1 MALLSSDELSRYSRH
16 LLLPEVGREGQQRLR
31 QAKVLVV
38 GAGGL
43 GSPAALYL
51 AAAGVG
57 TLGIADFDRVAP
69 HNLQRQLLHDD
80 TQVGE
85 AKVSSAL
92 ARLRQ
97 VNPHVQLCGHPEGI
111 TAANAL
117 EIFAGYDVIIDATD
131 SFGARYL
138 NNDAAVRTRRPL
150 VHGSVF
156 MFEGSVSV
164 FAPHLGGPCY
174 RCLFPRPPAP
184 GAVPGCGEAGVLGA
198 TCGVIGSLQAL
209 EALKLSIGFGEPLLG
224 QYLTFDARTVRMRCV
239 RLPRDPA
246 CPECRRVSSDALDPA
261 EYGPTCA
268 LVPPPPRHPL
278 SSSMSLPT
286 DPSPPLEIPVQ
297 EAARLLREHAAQVC
311 LIDVREPHEAAIC
324 RIPEARLIPMQ
335 QIPSQLETLPT
346 DQLLLIHCHHGGRSL
361 RVTEYLR
368 ARGLP
373 RVCNVAGGIHE
384 WAECIDPS
392 LARY

>member
-1 MALLSSDELSRYSRH
+1 MALLSPDELSRYSRH
-16 LLLPEVGREGQQRLR
+16 LLLPEVGREGQHRLK

-57 TLGIADFDRVAP
+57 TLGIADFDRVAS

-80 TQVGE
+80 ARIGE
-85 AKVSSAL
+85 AKVTSAL

-97 VNPHVQLCGHPEGI
+97 VNPHVQLHGHPEGI

-117 EIFAGYDVIIDATD
+117 ETFSRYDVIIDATD
-131 SFGARYL
+131 SFPARYL
-138 NNDAAVRTRRPL
+138 NNDAAARTRRPL

-174 RCLFPRPPAP
+174 RCLFPHPPAA

-209 EALKLSIGFGEPLLG
+209 EAMKLIVGFGEPLLG
-224 QYLTFDARTVRMRCV
+224 QYVTFDARTARTRCV
-239 RLPRDPA
+239 RLPRNPA
-246 CPECRRVSSDALDPA
+246 CPECSRVSTAALESPDYGGVCAVAPSGPPLDAS
-261 EYGPTCA
+261 T
-268 LVPPPPRHPL
+268 
-278 SSSMSLPT
+278 SMSLHT
-286 DPSPPLEIPVQ
+286 DPAPPLEIPVQ
-297 EAARLLREHAAQVC
+297 EAARLLREHGPSVC

-335 QIPSQLETLPT
+335 QIPAHVETLPT

-368 ARGLP
+368 ARGFP
-373 RVCNVAGGIHE
+373 RVCNVAGGIHA
-384 WAECIDPS
+384 WAETIDPR

>member
-16 LLLPEVGREGQQRLR
+16 LLLPEVGREGQLRLR

-209 EALKLSIGFGEPLLG
+209 EALKLIIGFGEPLLG

-268 LVPPPPRHPL
+268 LVPPAPRHPL
-278 SSSMSLPT
+278 SSSMSLST

>member
-1 MALLSSDELSRYSRH
+1 MAPLSPDELSRYSRH
-16 LLLPEVGREGQQRLR
+16 LLLPEFGPAGQQRLR
-31 QAKVLVV
+31 DSKVLVV

-43 GSPAALYL
+43 GSPVALYL

-57 TLGIADFDRVAP
+57 TLGIADFDRVAT
-69 HNLQRQLLHDD
+69 HNLHRQLLHQDA
-80 TQVGE
+80 QVGE
-85 AKVSSAL
+85 TKVSSAL
-92 ARLRQ
+92 ACLRR
-97 VNPHVQLCGHPEGI
+97 VNPHVQLRGHDEGV
-111 TAANAL
+111 TPANAL
-117 EIFAGYDVIIDATD
+117 ELFSQYDVIVDATD

-174 RCLFPRPPAP
+174 RCLFPRPPAA
-184 GAVPGCGEAGVLGA
+184 GSVPGCGEAGVLGA

-209 EALKLSIGFGEPLLG
+209 EAMKLIAGFGAPLVG
-224 QYLTFDARTVRMRCV
+224 QYLTFDARTARTRCV
-239 RLPRDPA
+239 RLSRDST
-246 CPECRRVSSDALDPA
+246 CPECSRSHRGALDSPD
-261 EYGPTCA
+261 YGPACGVRSRDA
-268 LVPPPPRHPL
+268 HLPPL
-278 SSSMSLPT
+278 SSMSLHT
-286 DPSPPLEIPVQ
+286 DPSPPLEIPVHD
-297 EAARLLREHAAQVC
+297 AARLLREHGPAVC

-335 QIPSQLETLPT
+335 QIPAQLETLPT
-346 DQLLLIHCHHGGRSL
+346 DKLLLIHCHHGGRSL

-368 ARGLP
+368 GRGMT
-373 RVCNVAGGIHE
+373 RVSNVAGGIHE
-384 WAECIDPS
+384 WAECIDPT

>member
-1 MALLSSDELSRYSRH
+1 
-16 LLLPEVGREGQQRLR
+16 
-31 QAKVLVV
+31 
-38 GAGGL
+38 
-43 GSPAALYL
+43 
-51 AAAGVG
+51 
-57 TLGIADFDRVAP
+57 
-69 HNLQRQLLHDD
+69 LLHDD

-156 MFEGSVSV
+156 MFEGSVAV

-209 EALKLSIGFGEPLLG
+209 EALKLIIGFGEPLLG
-224 QYLTFDARTVRMRCV
+224 QYLTFDARTVRTRCV

-246 CPECRRVSSDALDPA
+246 CPECRRVLSDALDPA